1 MNKAILI
8 GRLTKEPEVKM
19 TSNQVA
25 YSNFTVAVD
34 RKFKDANGNRET
46 DFINCVAWRQ
56 TASFL
61 GNYFH
66 KGNKIIVEGTIQTR
80 SYDDQNGQKVYVTE
94 VLAEG
99 IEFGESAKPSENNAP
114 VAQNVPV
121 APPQPAF
128 NTDDVDDVQLPFEV

>member
-56 TASFL
+56 TAEFL
-61 GNYFH
+61 GKYFH

-99 IEFGESAKPSENNAP
+99 IEFGESAKPSENN
-114 VAQNVPV
+114 VPV

-128 NTDDVDDVQLPFEV
+128 DASDVDDVQLPFEV